1 MEQEVSLKILL
12 PKNTAAL
19 TDLVPALL
27 AVAVSFDLLF

>member
-12 PKNTAAL
+12 PENTAAL
-19 TDLVPALL
+19 TELVLGLL